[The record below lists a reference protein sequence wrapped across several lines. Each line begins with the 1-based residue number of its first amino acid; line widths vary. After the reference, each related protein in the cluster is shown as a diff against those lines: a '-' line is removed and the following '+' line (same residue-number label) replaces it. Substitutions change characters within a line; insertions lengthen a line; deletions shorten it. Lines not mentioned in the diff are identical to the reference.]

1 MIKSI
6 QQLNKEEI
14 QGKKVLV
21 RVDFNVPVQDG
32 KVVDDYRI
40 VRALPTINFLKENG
54 AKILLISHIEI
65 KDVETPSLRP
75 VFDYLSEKF
84 SLSFIEDCFG
94 EEAVNRISSLGDGE
108 IILFENIRRYE
119 GEKKNDEVFGKQL
132 ADLAEIYVNDAF
144 AVSHREHASVVG
156 VPKYLPSYAGLLLS
170 DEIAHLSIGENTP
183 HPFLFIIGGAKFD
196 TKLPLIE
203 KFLEKADKVF
213 VGGALVNDIL
223 KAKGYEIGKSLVSET
238 SVDLAYIIS
247 NPKVIIPVD
256 VITESGVE
264 SQSKVIGA
272 ILKDDVIVDVGEE
285 TISLLEPEIA
295 AAKYILW
302 NGPMGNYEK
311 GFKEGTVALS
321 KLIGGSKAESVVG
334 GGDTLASI
342 KELNL
347 MDEFTFISTGGGAM
361 LDLLLNGTLP
371 GIQALD
377 K

>member
-1 MIKSI
+1 MITSLS
-6 QQLNKEEI
+6 QLKKEDL

-40 VRALPTINFLKENG
+40 VRALPTINLLKENG
-54 AKILLISHIEI
+54 AKILLISHIET
-65 KDVETPSLRP
+65 KEVETPTLRP
-75 VFDYLSEKF
+75 VFDYLVPTLNLK
-84 SLSFIEDCFG
+84 FIEDCFS
-94 EEAVNRISSLGDGE
+94 EEAKTSIDSLGDGE

-119 GEKKNDEVFGKQL
+119 GEKKNDEAFGKQL
-132 ADLAEIYVNDAF
+132 AGLADLYVNDAF

-170 DEIAHLSIGENTP
+170 DEIKHLSIGENTP

-203 KFLEKADKVF
+203 TFLEKADKVF

-238 SVDLAYIIS
+238 SVDLSHVIS
-247 NPKVIIPVD
+247 NPKIIIPVD
-256 VITESGVE
+256 VITQNGTESH
-264 SQSKVIGA
+264 SKVIGA
-272 ILKDDVIVDVGEE
+272 VSKDDTIMDVGEE
-285 TISLLEPEIA
+285 TLGLLAPEIA
-295 AAKYILW
+295 KAKYILW
-302 NGPMGNYEK
+302 NGPLGNYEK
-311 GFKEGTVALS
+311 GFKEGTIELS
-321 KLIGGSKAESVVG
+321 KLVGASSAESVVG

-347 MDEFTFISTGGGAM
+347 MDEFSFISTGGGAM
-361 LDLLLNGTLP
+361 LELLLKGTLP